1 MIETRSQSIDIDKI
15 RHETQMDNT
24 LNLVIKALKD
34 NSWPKNSL
42 SLQPFS
48 NISQKLFVQNNNLLK
63 NGKIVLLKTLYKK
76 APK

>member
-34 NSWPKNSL
+34 NSWPKNAL
-42 SLQPFS
+42 SLQLFS